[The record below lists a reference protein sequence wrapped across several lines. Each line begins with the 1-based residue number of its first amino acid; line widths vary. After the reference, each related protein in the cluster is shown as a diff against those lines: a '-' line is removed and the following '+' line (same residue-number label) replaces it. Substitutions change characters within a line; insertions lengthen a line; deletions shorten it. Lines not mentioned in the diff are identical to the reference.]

1 MKVILLEDVKG
12 SGKKGEIVN
21 VSDGYAR
28 NMLFPKKLAKEATT
42 ANIKELERQNAI
54 HAARHAEDLES
65 ARKLAEKL
73 VELKVEIEGKAG
85 EGGRLFGS
93 VTSKDIAEAL
103 AAQHKIEIDKKKFV
117 MDGPLKQAGEHQVEI
132 KLFPEVVAKLRVV
145 VEA

>member
-85 EGGRLFGS
+85 EGGSIFGS